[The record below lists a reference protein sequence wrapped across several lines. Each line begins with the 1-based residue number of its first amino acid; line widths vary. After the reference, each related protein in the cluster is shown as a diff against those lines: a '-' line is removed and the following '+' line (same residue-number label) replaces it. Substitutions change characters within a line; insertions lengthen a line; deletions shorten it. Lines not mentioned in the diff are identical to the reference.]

1 LLPVSREAFLIKYV
15 LVVRAKEKQMASKKI
30 WLGMLAIVL
39 TFGLPV
45 AVYGQALNGIWYWDE
60 YPNDPDMA
68 LKLNNGKID
77 SEYLRGTYTTRNNE
91 ITITVTHIL
100 GTLLAELHYYFG
112 MSGITAFEWYSR
124 EQMANLLRNHPLNVM
139 KKLSEQEINEMLD
152 MVYSTETVPIIGGN
166 RFKFFM
172 EHTYIRGNATS
183 QPQQQNQ
190 APVAIAPVQP
200 APAPIANEDYVL
212 PYSST
217 RELTDNDL
225 RRLTKNEL
233 RLARNEI
240 YARYGR
246 VFRDQSLQKYF
257 DSKSWYKNLPKL
269 PLGTDP
275 TLTKLE
281 RSNIELIQVYE
292 AK

>member
-1 LLPVSREAFLIKYV
+1 
-15 LVVRAKEKQMASKKI
+15 MKKI
-30 WLGMLAIVL
+30 TLLLTAVFVL
-39 TFGLPV
+39 SA

-77 SEYLRGTYTTRNNE
+77 SEYIRGTYTTRNNE

-124 EQMANLLRNHPLNVM
+124 EQMANVLRNHPLNVM

-172 EHTYIRGNATS
+172 EHTYI
-183 QPQQQNQ
+183 
-190 APVAIAPVQP
+190 
-200 APAPIANEDYVL
+200 
-212 PYSST
+212 
-217 RELTDNDL
+217 
-225 RRLTKNEL
+225 K
-233 RLARNEI
+233 
-240 YARYGR
+240 GR
-246 VFRDQSLQKYF
+246 
-257 DSKSWYKNLPKL
+257 
-269 PLGTDP
+269 
-275 TLTKLE
+275 
-281 RSNIELIQVYE
+281 
-292 AK
+292 